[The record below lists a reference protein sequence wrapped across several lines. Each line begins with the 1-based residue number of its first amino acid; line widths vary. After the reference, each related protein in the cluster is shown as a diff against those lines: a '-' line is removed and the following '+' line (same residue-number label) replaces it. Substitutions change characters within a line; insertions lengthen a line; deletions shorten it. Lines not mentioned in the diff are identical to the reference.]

1 MDLGS
6 VNRVQYVRKRK
17 PNILT
22 HICRVWTNGTDEL
35 ISRAGIETKT
45 ERMTYR
51 HRVAKGKVGQIGKLG
66 LTYIHYHV

>member
-45 ERMTYR
+45 D
-51 HRVAKGKVGQIGKLG
+51 RVAKGKVGQIGKLG